1 MPFVRLAL
9 VRYQPNA
16 IDGAKVSQIVQTHF
30 AQLLP
35 RRRAVFSRNGAKLDI
50 SLHGYVPAKGLLD
63 FARDSEYVGISFVP
77 GIGQTPEAGRNKV
90 EIVLQR
96 RDPQIDSDLAWR
108 DVSILASGLAGE
120 ASRQG
125 LGLPPFTTAG
135 GTRAKGGL
143 LQDIDIGGIDLGPFD
158 PNVHLPDLGQLL
170 DPAFWTGSVSLPA
183 AGAAPI
189 RIAVR
194 EYERFYTDEAVT
206 EARAGARR
214 QRRIV
219 EERMVYC
226 VFYVFCSLEQAVASI
241 SINQPGFTMAA
252 TCMTVRDGKLR
263 SWSRKYSV

>member
-1 MPFVRLAL
+1 MFLPKDCSTSR
-9 VRYQPNA
+9 A
-16 IDGAKVSQIVQTHF
+16 IQNMS
-30 AQLLP
+30 
-35 RRRAVFSRNGAKLDI
+35 
-50 SLHGYVPAKGLLD
+50 
-63 FARDSEYVGISFVP
+63 
-77 GIGQTPEAGRNKV
+77 
-90 EIVLQR
+90 
-96 RDPQIDSDLAWR
+96 
-108 DVSILASGLAGE
+108 
-120 ASRQG
+120 ASRSFRASARRLKPAETRWKSCCKG
-125 LGLPPFTTAG
+125 EIRKSTATWPGATYPYWPRGWRAKHPGRVWACPPFTTAG